1 MNNAELKFKIEQID
15 RVAEQLVSETKTPNF
30 DQTRDRWN
38 QQVFNRTERT
48 ILQIQELKRS
58 LKEIIDSRS
67 T

>member
-15 RVAEQLVSETKTPNF
+15 RVAEQLVSETTTPNF

-38 QQVFNRTERT
+38 RQVFNRTERT